1 MRSQVVLNLF
11 ETEDILGV
19 ILQYVADV
27 SSFTDKGKEL
37 PLGLNDMLALLWTN
51 KKFRTLLLPSKEK
64 IIKTKVLWRLEC
76 LAIQI
81 PGVLSF
87 FCELKDTHP
96 LIFEQADMWNVTT
109 CYRCKDPV
117 AFVSSSNKGEYYI
130 YDPGGNS
137 TLSDVSA
144 ILRSIKCGADIPRAA
159 RQIQIHQEELLK
171 TFFVYRIP
179 FFQKLPCLLALF
191 FSAIALSWKI
201 LWSWEPKGNM
211 EKIGFVL
218 LNALYIILVE
228 SFSAAFAI
236 IFLTGDLCVRELSLI
251 IDDRNIRSLPPKLKT
266 GYENAT
272 RFFKKFEEL
281 GERQKP
287 ISAQAQRIKK

>member
-1 MRSQVVLNLF
+1 MRSQVALNLF
-11 ETEDILGV
+11 ETDDILGV

-27 SSFTDKGKEL
+27 SSFTDKDKEL

-51 KKFRTLLLPSKEK
+51 KKFRTLLLPDMEK
-64 IIKTKVLWRLEC
+64 MIKTKALWC

-81 PGVLSF
+81 PNVLNF
-87 FCELKDTHP
+87 FCELKNANPSTRIGSIWP
-96 LIFEQADMWNVTT
+96 VTMD
-109 CYRCKDPV
+109 YPNELPI
-117 AFVSSSNKGEYYI
+117 AFVSSSKIRKYYI
-130 YDPGGNS
+130 YDPRRNS
-137 TLSDVSA
+137 ALDDVSA
-144 ILRSIKCGADIPRAA
+144 ILRSTKCAADIPGAA

-201 LWSWEPKGNM
+201 LWLWEPKGDM

-218 LNALYIILVE
+218 LNELYFIFVA
-228 SFSAAFAI
+228 SFSVTFAI
-236 IFLTGDLCVRELSLI
+236 ILLSGDLYVGKLGLF
-251 IDDRNIRSLPPKLKT
+251 IDASNIRSLTPELET
-266 GYENAT
+266 GYKNAI

-281 GERQKP
+281 EERQKP
-287 ISAQAQRIKK
+287 KSAQAQRIKK